1 MGFRRAWCCRSCSF
15 STRPHAPISPR
26 SALFRLGKDQ
36 PIRHVVLNCA
46 AVNVIDLSALE
57 SLEELNRRLGDMGI
71 SLNLSEVKGPVM
83 DRLQRTHFLDALSGQ
98 VFLTHFGAMKALG
111 PVDGMKPVL
120 NAAQ

>member
-1 MGFRRAWCCRSCSF
+1 
-15 STRPHAPISPR
+15 
-26 SALFRLGKDQ
+26 
-36 PIRHVVLNCA
+36 VVLNCA